1 MERILR
7 CCFGLL
13 LCGLLSSCDSS
24 NQSPHSS
31 YTLPNGL
38 KVQSVPI
45 EQSDLAQ
52 VIDLMRW
59 RFNVTVPPA
68 QKDLFGR
75 LELHRKDGTV
85 EDMGGV
91 GISGFGA
98 NPVPVLVGL
107 FPTNGDFT
115 KADRLKSFVRIG
127 GGIGSRVVKNPFKSF
142 SSTATGEAVCQKDGG
157 LLLLLGRKS
166 QSAMWPQAESN
177 DLALYLKL
185 DNNYVK
191 LAKSK

>member
-1 MERILR
+1 
-7 CCFGLL
+7 
-13 LCGLLSSCDSS
+13 
-24 NQSPHSS
+24 
-31 YTLPNGL
+31 
-38 KVQSVPI
+38 
-45 EQSDLAQ
+45 
-52 VIDLMRW
+52 MRW

-68 QKDLFGR
+68 QRDLFCK

-91 GISGFGA
+91 GISGFGT

-115 KADRLKSFVRIG
+115 RADMLKSFVRIG
-127 GGIGSRVVKNPFKSF
+127 GGIGSRVVKNPFKAF
-142 SSTATGEAVCQKDGG
+142 NSTAAGDVVCQKDGS

-166 QSAMWPQAESN
+166 QSAMWPQVESN

-185 DNNYVK
+185 DNRYVK
-191 LAKSK
+191 LEKSK